1 MPIIVFSQTDCNLPD
16 PTVVRADAPPYGSLL
31 NYQGTY
37 QPDLPAPTN
46 VLAGVSYGVDD
57 QGGPFTGTLVVP
69 SIPQPLTGVMNFRVV
84 NQAIIDTLGLSA
96 NGLFRVVG
104 YRGQGKAAEE
114 VKNNLRSVQSYFSNG
129 EFPKSAGRQTGPTQ
143 HNMTFG
149 IGLTVSAP
157 ARVNLSAINA
167 PGATSG
173 QIAAAMS
180 AMTEAAYNADIL
192 LDELYELVYQILM
205 DGRNFDLNLPVG
217 TMSNRWVG
225 SLQKDDPNPRGD
237 LVVLT
242 GTLTYTC
249 NTVESPAGATG
260 TIANS
265 VTTVLDIIGD
275 DIERTGVTA
284 N

>member
-1 MPIIVFSQTDCNLPD
+1 MPIVIFTSGDCNLPD
-16 PTVVRADAPPYGSLL
+16 PSVVRSDAPPFGSLNL
-31 NYQGTY
+31 QGTY
-37 QPDLPAPTN
+37 EPDLPAAAN
-46 VLAGVSYGVDD
+46 VLAGVEYGVDD
-57 QGGPFTGTLVVP
+57 PNGPLVGILTIP

-114 VKNNLRSVQSYFSNG
+114 VKGNLRTVQSYFAQG
-129 EFPKSAGRQTGPTQ
+129 DFPKSAGRQTGPTQ
-143 HNMTFG
+143 HNMTFA

-157 ARVNLSAINA
+157 ATCNLSVINN
-167 PGATSG
+167 PGASSG
-173 QIAAAMS
+173 QIASALSAMS
-180 AMTEAAYNADIL
+180 EASHNADIL

-260 TIANS
+260 AIANS
-265 VTTVLDIIGD
+265 VSTVLDIIGD
-275 DIERTGVTA
+275 DIEMTAVTA